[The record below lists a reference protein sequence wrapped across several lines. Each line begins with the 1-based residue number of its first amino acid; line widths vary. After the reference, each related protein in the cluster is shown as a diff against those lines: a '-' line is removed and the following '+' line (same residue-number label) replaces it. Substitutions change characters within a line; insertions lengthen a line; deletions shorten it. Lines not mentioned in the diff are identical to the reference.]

1 MESGRKHPFQP
12 GVECLEERS
21 LLASHLIASLTG
33 GLLRIEGTNQSDQI
47 IVREVSNRI
56 SVEHVLIR
64 AGGRLRASV
73 SAASVSRIEIRGLGG
88 NDRIDLDSV
97 AHGGQP
103 IREPAVIW
111 GGTGNDTI
119 RGGAGNDRIY
129 GG

>member
-1 MESGRKHPFQP
+1 
-12 GVECLEERS
+12 
-21 LLASHLIASLTG
+21 
-33 GLLRIEGTNQSDQI
+33 
-47 IVREVSNRI
+47 

-129 GG
+129 GGAGEAGPCGGAGADLPDGGGGRGRRGGGGRHRRPPGARRHA

>member
-47 IVREVSNRI
+47 IVREAGNRI

-88 NDRIDLDSV
+88 NARLDLATV
-97 AHGGQP
+97 APGGQP
-103 IREPAVIW
+103 TREPA
-111 GGTGNDTI
+111 
-119 RGGAGNDRIY
+119 
-129 GG
+129 